1 MSKNTGDT
9 YLAVGIGIGLPLG
22 AVLGFIIFDELAIGA
37 GIGLVFGITV
47 GTAIDSNK
55 TKKE

>member
-1 MSKNTGDT
+1 MKSKNEKTTKDT
-9 YLAVGIGIGLPLG
+9 YLAV
-22 AVLGFIIFDELAIGA
+22 GA
-37 GIGLVFGITV
+37 GIGLVFEITI